1 MDVDGLCTGGGRM
14 RRIISVV
21 LLVLLAGCTASP
33 SPAPAPPQP
42 KQFGIFFTV
51 GSAKLTPDGQQVVDA
66 IAAAARDSKP
76 SSITVEGEVDGTS
89 PRDAQLADQRAT
101 VVTTALKAAGVDPAK
116 IAQHAALALPAQTD
130 LTTHIATHKVTVQ
143 LLP

>member
-1 MDVDGLCTGGGRM
+1 M

-33 SPAPAPPQP
+33 SPAPPQP
-42 KQFGIFFTV
+42 KQFDIFFTV

-76 SSITVEGEVDGTS
+76 SSITVEGEADGTS

-101 VVTTALKAAGVDPAK
+101 VVTTALKASGVDPAK

-130 LTTHIATHKVTVQ
+130 LTTHVATHKVTVQ